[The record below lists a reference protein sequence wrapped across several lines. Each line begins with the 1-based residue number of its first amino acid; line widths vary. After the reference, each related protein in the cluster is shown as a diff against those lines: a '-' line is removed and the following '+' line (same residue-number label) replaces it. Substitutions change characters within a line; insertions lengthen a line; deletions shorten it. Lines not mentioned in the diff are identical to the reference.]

1 MPGPLS
7 SDSCTGP
14 DDAMYINRLSLTAML
29 LAVRPAPKGIRIKTK
44 DCNHDN
50 CPSDSIAH
58 KRTKK
63 DEREQN
69 ISKYEYLLD
78 ICIDLVKKCLMNSIG
93 FGENQAL
100 VRIIDNY

>member
-1 MPGPLS
+1 
-7 SDSCTGP
+7 
-14 DDAMYINRLSLTAML
+14 MYINRLSLTAMS
-29 LAVRPAPKGIRIKTK
+29 LAVRPAPEGIGIKTK
-44 DCNHDN
+44 DYNHNN
-50 CPSDSIAH
+50 CPADSIAH

-78 ICIDLVKKCLMNSIG
+78 VRADLVKKCLMNSIG